1 MNLGNYKI
9 DAAPVNESASKFAE
23 FEDGVYNCLCVG
35 MALEKSSFTDPK
47 GVTTTSQKLK
57 IIFQGEDAQGRVGTL
72 ITRAMKYSFYEKSPW
87 YKLMSKLFHETD
99 PVELEKKL
107 NSVDSFKGHYFNV
120 SVVTELSAKN
130 GHTYANVA
138 SLARATQG
146 HAVVPPAE
154 LPWFVKNENTIELD
168 LLPGYTV
175 AVREHATA
183 PATAPV
189 PPATA
194 PATVTTPVNP
204 INTAPSAGA
213 PASSTTQVLKPAVV
227 DEDLPF

>member
-146 HAVVPPAE
+146 HAVIPPAE

-168 LLPGYTV
+168 LLPGYTI
-175 AVREHATA
+175 AVREHSPDKAVPVS
-183 PATAPV
+183 PATS
-189 PPATA
+189 
-194 PATVTTPVNP
+194 PATVTTPVN
-204 INTAPSAGA
+204 INTAPSATA
-213 PASSTTQVLKPAVV
+213 PATATAQVVKPAVV